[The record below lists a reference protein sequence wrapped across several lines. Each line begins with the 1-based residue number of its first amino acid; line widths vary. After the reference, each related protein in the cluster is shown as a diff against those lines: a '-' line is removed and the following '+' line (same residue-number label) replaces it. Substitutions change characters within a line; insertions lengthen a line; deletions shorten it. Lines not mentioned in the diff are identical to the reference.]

1 MFYPSNANLYDKGG
15 IMYKYISNQDAILD
29 YISKDILSNSK
40 LTIIRGTSGTGKSFL
55 LSCIKSKN
63 ENTSIVYKL
72 EGDYYL
78 HSRDFYPF
86 LTFINSMYLSDKSSV
101 PKKLVKD
108 GIKNT
113 SKELGSW
120 SPIGNDF
127 LSACI
132 TELSTVNKRKREL
145 YNLIFDKEELDI
157 LFPLE
162 YFCGRD
168 GNVIFLIDDLQYW
181 DAKSLRF
188 LYTLIQQQDN
198 EFTFLKNSQFVG
210 AINTDYLNYDE
221 EVDGITRLA
230 NKQVYKLELTNKNSY
245 KTVLRQLGLNISLDD
260 GLIEAL
266 YSITG
271 GNLQLSTDIVLLL
284 NDELEVESTIK
295 KIISDKNLG
304 HLLIERLSKISDKGA
319 MINETLKYASL
330 FGSSFYYHDLEQ
342 VLEKDESY
350 IRNLI
355 EVAQNFCLVNGA
367 PNGASFIHEL
377 IREAY
382 KNETKENKVKY
393 YTGYAKCLKMLYP
406 SNYKERAESLKD
418 AGEYE
423 KANITHILEFI
434 KQLRMNNSCCHDFCQ
449 QLGLPHY
456 LTEFVLS
463 MENSY
468 NYFFSDEYDKCLFEL
483 KSIEDIVPET
493 LLAEKYYLMSITL
506 SKWLDTTSRERAVKC
521 LEHYLTLSSI
531 DNEIEV
537 WERIVSTYIIACIHN
552 NDCKKAREYE
562 KKLQSSIGKRI
573 GFDIDASY
581 KINILRRKA
590 SSLYPPEQA
599 YILTRKSK
607 DFFAPKEKDSLPLDP
622 IEYYMSLNNFLATS
636 LMAGE
641 YHSIL
646 DETTEILSL
655 PQKIKYLKFPRF
667 EMPLN
672 NAILILFL
680 NNKITANEAC
690 ERLQQIIDTYNIED
704 STGVIIKV
712 NLAIFYGILDDFSK
726 SLDILTELYDEIK
739 TIENLEFYYK
749 YLVEVNLKVVQ
760 YLNGSMESLN
770 ILLSLQNECACRS
783 EKYLEAHVKC
793 LIEIFEQTT
802 AIEPSWYN
810 TSLVNSKMERSN
822 CWKYYGRKYLFGE
835 LEFWS
840 ES

>member
-1 MFYPSNANLYDKGG
+1 MLIMYDRGG
-15 IMYKYISNQDAILD
+15 KMYKYISNQDYILD
-29 YISKDILSNSK
+29 NISRDILSNSK
-40 LTIIRGTSGTGKSFL
+40 LTIIKGASGTGKSFL
-55 LSCIKSKN
+55 LSCIKSKS
-63 ENTSIVYKL
+63 EHTSIVYKL
-72 EGDYYL
+72 EGDYYS

-86 LTFINSMYLSDKSSV
+86 LKFINSMYLSDKSNIQKS
-101 PKKLVKD
+101 LVKD
-108 GIKNT
+108 GIENVG
-113 SKELGSW
+113 KELGSW
-120 SPIGNDF
+120 SPIGSDF

-132 TELSTVNKRKREL
+132 TELSSVNKKKREL
-145 YNLIFDKEELDI
+145 YNFIFDKDELDI

-162 YFCGRD
+162 YFCSRD
-168 GNVIFLIDDLQYW
+168 SNVIFLIDDLQYW
-181 DAKSLRF
+181 DTKSLRF
-188 LYTLIQQQDN
+188 LYTLICQQDN
-198 EFTFLKNSQFVG
+198 EFIFLKNSQFVG

-221 EVDGITRLA
+221 EVDGIIKLA
-230 NKQVYKLELTNKNSY
+230 DKQVYKLEATNKDNY
-245 KTVLRQLGLNISLDD
+245 KIVLKQLGLNTSLNDN
-260 GLIEAL
+260 LIEAL

-271 GNLQLSTDIVLLL
+271 GNLQLTADIVLLL
-284 NDELEVESTIK
+284 NDEIEVESTIK

-304 HLLIERLSKISDKGA
+304 HLLIERLSKISDKGV

-350 IRNLI
+350 VRNLI
-355 EVAQNFCLVNGA
+355 EVAQNFCLVNKA
-367 PNGASFIHEL
+367 ANGASFIHEL

-382 KNETKENKVKY
+382 KNETKQNKVKY

-423 KANITHILEFI
+423 KANITYILEYI
-434 KQLRMNNSCCHDFCQ
+434 KQLRMNNSCSHDFFQ

-483 KSIEDIVPET
+483 KSIEDIVPAI
-493 LLAEKYYLMSITL
+493 LLAEKYYLMSITF
-506 SKWLDTTSRERAVKC
+506 SKWLDTTSRESAVKC
-521 LEHYLTLSSI
+521 LEPYLMLSFI
-531 DNEIEV
+531 DDEIET
-537 WERIVSTYIIACIHN
+537 WERIVSTYVIACIHN
-552 NDCKKAREYE
+552 NDCAKAREYE
-562 KKLQSSIGKRI
+562 NKLQSSIGKRI
-573 GFDIDASY
+573 SFDIGASY

-590 SSLYPPEQA
+590 SSLYSPEQA
-599 YILTRKSK
+599 YIMTRKSK
-607 DFFAPKEKDSLPLDP
+607 DFFAPKGKDCLPLDP

-636 LMAGE
+636 LMSGE
-641 YHSIL
+641 YCSIL

-672 NAILILFL
+672 NAIIILFL

-726 SLDILTELYDEIK
+726 SLEILAKLYDGIK
-739 TIENLEFYYK
+739 TIGNLEFYYK

-760 YLNGSMESLN
+760 YLNGSMDDLH

-793 LIEIFEQTT
+793 LIETFEQTT
-802 AIEPSWYN
+802 VIEPSWYN
-810 TSLVNSKMERSN
+810 TSLVNSKMKQSN